1 MGMDW
6 NGKIQMTKNFLVP
19 CVDSAGNVQMDT
31 NSWGENLRLQ
41 AEAVMGIVGFNKF
54 NVMPIFYRRK
64 VRISTVGK

>member
-1 MGMDW
+1 
-6 NGKIQMTKNFLVP
+6 
-19 CVDSAGNVQMDT
+19 MDT

-41 AEAVMGIVGFNKF
+41 AQAVMGIVGFNKF